1 MMALLAFVG
10 CSKSDGVES
19 SQSSELR
26 ITSSI
31 TTRASGTSWDDTDEI
46 GVYMAESGTTTY
58 IGEENT
64 LYTPTSGGSN
74 IDFESEN
81 PLYYPSSGYVD
92 ILAYY
97 PYSDAEEFD
106 VTAYEIDVADQSK
119 LTAIDLMIATKSGIA
134 STSQALALNFEHKL
148 SQINLTI
155 KLSDGT
161 DLDLTKMSVK
171 LIGTSATA
179 TYDLTAGAS
188 DSPISNL
195 GTTTEI
201 TLATNSNGTSCEA
214 IVIPQALSGAKLLF
228 DFESGESLA
237 ATITTTSFAIGQS
250 YSYTAILSHAAV
262 NLSSAEIGDWVE
274 GNGED
279 GESLDA
285 RVIDMV
291 WSEDDNSYLIYTAK
305 GLASFANLVNGESA
319 AYYGA
324 NVTLNDDDQ
333 YGIAVGSANGILTT
347 DIDLSEVC
355 GENMANWTPIGN
367 YSNSSTSP
375 KYSGTFNGN
384 NKKIMNIYINAS
396 SDYQGL
402 FGYVIGAK
410 ICNLGIVGGSIKGSS
425 SVSGVAGS
433 AHDSSEITNCYNT
446 ATVTGVSYVGGIAG
460 FTNSSSIISGCY
472 NTATVYG
479 SGYYIGGIVGQAIVA
494 AKITL
499 CYSSGAVSGR
509 YYVSGIVGRDYN
521 NDCTISN
528 CYYDISVSGNI
539 GAVNSG
545 NSGTNY
551 CGLTTEQM
559 KGDAETEGT
568 LLYYLTNENYGS
580 SDAWQADITPYVN
593 EGYPILSWQVTVE

>member
-1 MMALLAFVG
+1 MDDMKRGYIFIMMALLALVG

-19 SQSSELR
+19 SQSGELR

-31 TTRASGTSWDDTDEI
+31 STRASGQVWDDTDEI

-58 IGEENT
+58 LGKENT
-64 LYTPTSGGSN
+64 LYSSTSDGSN
-74 IDFESEN
+74 VSFESN
-81 PLYYPSSGYVD
+81 SPLYYPATGDVD

-97 PYSDAEEFD
+97 PYSDAEELD
-106 VTAYEIDVADQSK
+106 VTAYEVDVTDQND
-119 LTAIDLMIATKSGIA
+119 LTEIDLMIATKSGIA

-155 KLSDGT
+155 QLSDGT
-161 DLDLTKMSVK
+161 DLDLTEMSVK

-179 TYDLTAGAS
+179 TYDLTAGDN

-195 GTTTEI
+195 STTTEI
-201 TLATNSNGTSCEA
+201 TLETKSDGTACEA
-214 IVIPQALSGAKLLF
+214 IVIPQSLSGAMLLF

-250 YSYTAILSHAAV
+250 YNYTATLSHAKV
-262 NLSSAEIGDWVE
+262 DLSSAEIGEWKE
-274 GNGED
+274 GNGEGEDLNASVVNIELID
-279 GESLDA
+279 GA
-285 RVIDMV
+285 YNIC
-291 WSEDDNSYLIYTAK
+291 
-305 GLASFANLVNGESA
+305 SA
-319 AYYGA
+319 AGLFEFA
-324 NVTLNDDDQ
+324 SMVN
-333 YGIAVGSANGILTT
+333 NGDTNINALLTN
-347 DIDLSEVC
+347 DIDLKNE
-355 GENMANWTPIGN
+355 EWTPIGN
-367 YSNSSTSP
+367 YSGSSANP
-375 KYSGTFNGN
+375 KYSGTFDGN
-384 NKKIMNIYINAS
+384 NKKIANLYINAS

-410 ICNLGIVGGSIKGSS
+410 IYNLGIVGGSIKGNS
-425 SVSGVAGS
+425 SVSGIVGS

-460 FTNSSSIISGCY
+460 FTNSSSTISSCY

-479 SGYYIGGIVGQAIVA
+479 SGYYIGGIVGQAIA
-494 AKITL
+494 AKITS
-499 CYSSGAVSGR
+499 CYNSGAVSGR
-509 YYVSGIVGRDYN
+509 SDVSGVVGRDYF

-528 CYYDISVSGNI
+528 CYYDISVSGDI

-545 NSGTNY
+545 DSGTKY

-559 KGDAETEGT
+559 KGDAKTEGT
-568 LLYYLTNENYGS
+568 LLYYLTNESYGN
-580 SDAWQADITPYVN
+580 SDAWQADTTPYVN